1 MKVGGIRRVVI
12 PPSQGYQ
19 NTSQEPIPP
28 NVCTMF
34 FFMLCCICIVCA
46 AALFSSINSHF
57 FLHFEISSPI
67 YKNMEFVCLKIP
79 LIIHKLN
86 LIWYIFYVVLVD
98 SDFSSMFRGIVH
110 TSHSPVFDC
119 STVLWSTEAVYH
131 HFQPNPSCQW
141 RRFNAWD
148 FDFWYWAGEP
158 EALVKS
164 TTHLPYMY
172 VCMPC
177 SSLLRS

>member
-1 MKVGGIRRVVI
+1 MYYVFL
-12 PPSQGYQ
+12 YALLYLY
-19 NTSQEPIPP
+19 
-28 NVCTMF
+28 C
-34 FFMLCCICIVCA
+34 LCCCSV
-46 AALFSSINSHF
+46 LFYKQPFFSSFWNLKPNLQKYGICF
-57 FLHFEISSPI
+57 
-67 YKNMEFVCLKIP
+67 YLKIP

-98 SDFSSMFRGIVH
+98 SDFSSMFRDIVH
-110 TSHSPVFDC
+110 NSHSPVFDC